1 MGGNLVTFVA
11 VIITSKKESM
21 MYLRLIF
28 PILFSALLFS
38 CNDST
43 NVEEQTTN
51 ETSEYVPNEK
61 EVAFEEYITKIDNDS
76 LRSGN
81 SLFFSKGNDKF
92 TEVEF
97 WINDKNEMVKLIE
110 YYTQESLTIA
120 KNIFYMKDGKKFAS
134 KELFEVNENGEL
146 GFIERVTY
154 YDSNEQP
161 IISKKRKA
169 AYEQDL
175 EMETF
180 VASDKVNCKM
190 DRALQILNQEG
201 EFTTTFQG
209 FVKESGFTYLIV
221 GGPGED
227 AYTSTLV
234 VQYQDQTTAKLMAKE
249 KEMIGTP
256 LAVDFVIVEDPG
268 EGFEYQILRAV
279 TIR

>member
-1 MGGNLVTFVA
+1 MGRNLVTFVA
-11 VIITSKKESM
+11 VLITSKKESM
-21 MYLRLIF
+21 KYLLLIV
-28 PILFSALLFS
+28 PILFTALLVS
-38 CNDST
+38 CGDSNSDPDTTSNDPS
-43 NVEEQTTN
+43 V
-51 ETSEYVPNEK
+51 YVPNEK
-61 EVAFEEYITKIDNDS
+61 EIAYEEYISNIDNDT

-97 WINDKNEMVKLIE
+97 WINDKDEMVKLTE

-120 KNIFYMKDGKKFAS
+120 KNIFYLKEGKKFAS

-146 GFIERVTY
+146 GFVERVTY
-154 YDSNEQP
+154 YDGNEQP

-169 AYEQDL
+169 LYEQDL
-175 EMETF
+175 EMESFT
-180 VASDKVNCKM
+180 SCEKVNCKM

-201 EFTTTFQG
+201 EFNTTFQG

-221 GGPGED
+221 GGLGED

-249 KEMIGTP
+249 NELIGTP
-256 LAVDFVIVEDPG
+256 LVVDFVIVEDPG

-279 TIR
+279 AFR